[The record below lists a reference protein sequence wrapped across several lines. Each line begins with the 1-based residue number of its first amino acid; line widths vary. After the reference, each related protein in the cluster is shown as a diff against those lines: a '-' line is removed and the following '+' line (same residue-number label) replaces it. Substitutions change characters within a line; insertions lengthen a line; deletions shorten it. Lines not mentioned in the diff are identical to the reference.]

1 MIEYA
6 WFLTPTSPFIEANSV
21 PYLLTI
27 WGSSPENWFRIE
39 HLSFILGWIGYIVW
53 FGRKKSPF
61 GLLFASRW
69 RDGRDSWWHHC
80 DYRLLKIKHE
90 IRGMQKKQSLLL
102 YDTWECGVD
111 VNQLTFD
118 LAKLTPSLW
127 TLFHPRTSIESMY
140 DAKKAV
146 LLQLWFSI
154 LREFRHLGFPKR

>member
-39 HLSFILGWIGYIVW
+39 HLSFILGWIGCIVW

-69 RDGRDSWWHHC
+69 RDERDSWWHHC

-90 IRGMQKKQSLLL
+90 IRGMQKKAIIIVIRYVRMWSWCESI
-102 YDTWECGVD
+102 DIC
-111 VNQLTFD
+111 D

-140 DAKKAV
+140 DAKKGCVAAIM
-146 LLQLWFSI
+146 FFNFTGI
-154 LREFRHLGFPKR
+154 